1 MKVREAIRKAVRY
14 GSFMLYTG
22 NGTQIRLLDICNS
35 PYDCIGKIKVVKG
48 ERIYRDIFCAVT
60 KAPETQHMDVIERY
74 SMYVPDDNGCSYFCD
89 DEYTIPEKDMN
100 LFISLNG
107 GIDEYRTISLP
118 AMMMSDASL
127 IFGLG

>member
-1 MKVREAIRKAVRY
+1 
-14 GSFMLYTG
+14 
-22 NGTQIRLLDICNS
+22 
-35 PYDCIGKIKVVKG
+35 
-48 ERIYRDIFCAVT
+48 
-60 KAPETQHMDVIERY
+60 
-74 SMYVPDDNGCSYFCD
+74 
-89 DEYTIPEKDMN
+89 MN